1 MKKICTPSSAAL
13 VSIVLLAHGALGY
26 FLHTMRLSAIVPPK
40 PAIIV
45 QLLPDVPPKP
55 LEMGEEVPTVAP
67 APTPTPVV
75 PQAAPPRSR
84 PPLKPAPKP
93 MIKPAVLPTPIAP
106 KIMSVATSKST
117 VVVPVA
123 TSTAT
128 PSPVIAEA
136 KETSPITAVNN
147 TVSTG
152 SAKEAV
158 SEAPAPKPA
167 PAKTATGETSQA
179 SFGAAYLNNP
189 KPIYPPLSR
198 AREEE
203 GTVFLRVLVSATGSA
218 TSVEVM
224 KKSGFSALDRAAKS
238 AVERWKFVPAKRNG
252 ENVEGIVIVPMP
264 FKLDD

>member
-26 FLHTMRLSAIVPPK
+26 LLHSMRLSAIVPPK

-55 LEMGEEVPTVAP
+55 LEMGDEVPTVAP
-67 APTPTPVV
+67 APTPVV

-84 PPLKPAPKP
+84 PPLKPTPKP
-93 MIKPAVLPTPIAP
+93 MIKPAALPTPIVP
-106 KIMSVATSKST
+106 KIISVASSKST
-117 VVVPVA
+117 MLVPVA

-136 KETSPITAVNN
+136 KETAPMTAVNN
-147 TVSTG
+147 VASTG